1 MNILTNKKAKRVIAF
16 GIYLVIAIFAVIYV
30 QKLDFSELEGLQVA
44 WLFVAVAVP
53 FSILSRVFLPYIWIR
68 LIKIYDKVDDPGE
81 YVQLNYIYAKSW
93 LGRYIP
99 GKVAWIGGKIYFAL
113 GRGIS
118 KTVLGVT
125 SLVEALLQLLSALL
139 LGVIFLFVSGAYN
152 NFSLSYNLFFLGAT
166 LIGIIAISPPVFN
179 RLITLAYKLVKKKQ
193 LDPKYFV
200 KWGNIIRITLLY
212 ALVHALSALPIYF
225 LIRAV
230 GYDLSIIELLY
241 VAGAFI
247 FAGAI
252 GTLAIV
258 APSGL
263 GVREGVTL
271 LFLANVLPVE
281 IGVVIVVVLRL
292 WSIALD
298 VLYWLLSYFAVKL
311 LGTGKD
317 LKN

>member
-1 MNILTNKKAKRVIAF
+1 MNIPTSKRAKSAITL
-16 GIYLVIAIFAVIYV
+16 GIYTIIVVFAVIYI
-30 QKLDFSELEGLQVA
+30 QKLDFSKLEGLQVD
-44 WLFVAVAVP
+44 WLFVALAIP

-81 YVQLNYIYAKSW
+81 YWQLNYIYAKSW

-113 GRGIS
+113 QRGIS

-139 LGVIFLFVSGAYN
+139 LGVIFLFVTGAYD
-152 NFSLSYNLFFLGAT
+152 NFSLTYNLFFLCAT
-166 LIGIIAISPPVFN
+166 LAGAVAISPPVFN
-179 RLITLAYKLVKKKQ
+179 RLLAFGYKVVKKKQ

-200 KWGNIIRITLLY
+200 KWGNVVRIGLLY
-212 ALVHALSALPIYF
+212 AVVHALSALPIYF

-230 GYDLSIIELLY
+230 GYDLGIVELLY
-241 VAGAFI
+241 VSGAFI

-258 APSGL
+258 TPSGL

-271 LFLANVLPVE
+271 LFLASILPAE
-281 IGVVIVVVLRL
+281 ISVVIVVVLRL
-292 WSIALD
+292 WSIVLD
-298 VLYWLLSYFAVKL
+298 VLYWILSYAVAALPVVKQ
-311 LGTGKD
+311 KQV
-317 LKN
+317 